1 MIASLID
8 VTEALLPHLVAAP
21 ILLPLVSA
29 AVMLFLGDSDRERK
43 AKSAIGLMS
52 CTLGLV
58 VALLLLIYTALG
70 AHGPVVATYSPG
82 NWSYPFGITLVADG
96 LSSLMLVLSQTLA
109 VGAVCFAQARWQR
122 AGVHFNA
129 LVQFQLMG
137 VSGAFLTGDI
147 FNLFVFFEIMLAA
160 SYGLLLHGSGAKRVR
175 AGLHYVAVN
184 LVASM
189 LLLVGIA
196 VVYGV
201 TGSLSMADIAARL
214 PGVPLADQG
223 LLRAGAAVLAVGL
236 LIKAGV
242 WPLNFWLGP
251 TYASAGAPVAAYF
264 ALMTKIGLYALV
276 RLWTLTYP
284 AAGDGSPT
292 FGAEV
297 LTWAG
302 LVTLAIG
309 ALGML
314 ATYRLDRLA
323 AAAVIASAGTA
334 LAAVAL
340 GLPKLTAAA
349 LFYVVASTWAA
360 AALFLLVELV
370 ERSRQGRLRDATTFD
385 DLSLGHSMFV
395 AQEFGDTP
403 PPEVNLD
410 EFERALVGTPISR
423 ALAALGLGLVCCT
436 LMIAGL
442 PPMAGFVAKVA
453 MIQATLEALNVHQLT
468 GGAGWVLIG
477 LLVVSSLSALVGL
490 TRAGVQM
497 LWAPVN
503 RPVPTVSLV
512 EWLPI
517 ASLCAM
523 GVLLALY
530 AAPLMKITTDIADSL
545 YTPSRYVQALERTVP
560 VPRPAQT
567 EGLP

>member
-1 MIASLID
+1 VILSSLID
-8 VTEALLPHLVAAP
+8 ATAALLPHLVAVP
-21 ILLPLVSA
+21 ILLPLASA
-29 AVMLFLGDSDRERK
+29 ALMLFIGDSDRGRK
-43 AKSAIGLMS
+43 TKSAIGLAS
-52 CTLGLV
+52 CVLGLL
-58 VALLLLIYTALG
+58 VALVLLLQTTQ
-70 AHGPVVATYSPG
+70 GPVVLTYSPG
-82 NWSYPFGITLVADG
+82 NWTYPFGISLVADG
-96 LSSLMLVLSQTLA
+96 LASLMLVLSQTLA
-109 VGAVCFAQARWQR
+109 IGAVCFAQARWQR

-129 LVQFQLMG
+129 MFQFQLMG

-147 FNLFVFFEIMLAA
+147 FNLFVFFEILLAA
-160 SYGLLLHGSGAKRVR
+160 SYGLLLHGSGGMRVR

-214 PGVPLADQG
+214 PQVPPGDQG
-223 LLRAGAAVLAVGL
+223 LLRAGAAVLGVGL

-264 ALMTKIGLYALV
+264 ALMTKIGLYALL
-276 RLWTLTYP
+276 RLWTLAYP
-284 AAGDGSPT
+284 GGSDVHPA

-297 LTWAG
+297 LAWAG

-309 ALGML
+309 SLGML

-323 AAAVIASAGTA
+323 AAAIIASAGTVLAA
-334 LAAVAL
+334 LAL
-340 GLPKLTAAA
+340 GQAQLTAAA

-370 ERSRQGRLRDATTFD
+370 ERSRQGRLREATTFD
-385 DLSLGHSMFV
+385 DLSVGRSLFV
-395 AQEFGDTP
+395 AEEFGDTP

-442 PPMAGFVAKVA
+442 PPMAGFVAKA
-453 MIQATLEALNVHQLT
+453 TLIQATLEALNLHRLA
-468 GGAGWVLIG
+468 GAAGWTLIG
-477 LLVVSSLSALVGL
+477 LLVVSSLAALVGL
-490 TRAGVQM
+490 TRAGVHM
-497 LWAPVN
+497 LWAPVD
-503 RPVPTVSLV
+503 RPAPRVSVV

-517 ASLCAM
+517 ASLCGM

-530 AAPLMKITTDIADSL
+530 AGHVMTITTGIAQSL
-545 YTPSRYVQALERTVP
+545 YAPSGYIQALQRTVP
-560 VPRPAQT
+560 VPSPTQ
-567 EGLP
+567 ELP